1 MRQLDRSRD
10 GPTSTPSATLLL
22 ARAQAS
28 SENLRIEK
36 APARVC
42 RGSSLP
48 ERSVAGRYWRPVTAE
63 AIVQPKGD
71 QVHVLAD
78 PIVDESSADRI
89 DDRERVIGIAH
100 EQVVVFDTER
110 PVRCEAV
117 LKSNTDGPAPTGR
130 AGRRQ
135 FNVVKRSEDAIAV
148 AGHRRAAL

>member
-22 ARAQAS
+22 AQAQAW

-63 AIVQPKGD
+63 AIVQTKGD

-78 PIVDESSADRI
+78 PRLKPAVLYFPVGVSGFSAASPLACSCPSSSHNGTLPD
-89 DDRERVIGIAH
+89 GIA
-100 EQVVVFDTER
+100 
-110 PVRCEAV
+110 
-117 LKSNTDGPAPTGR
+117 
-130 AGRRQ
+130 RRG
-135 FNVVKRSEDAIAV
+135 N
-148 AGHRRAAL
+148 